1 MAWSKLVS
9 GVIGREPV
17 SILCLSALF
26 HALLSGQVG
35 DLLKYSTEARGNVD
49 IY

>member
-1 MAWSKLVS
+1 MVWSKLVS

-17 SILCLSALF
+17 SVLSLSALF

-35 DLLKYSTEARGNVD
+35 YFLK
-49 IY
+49 